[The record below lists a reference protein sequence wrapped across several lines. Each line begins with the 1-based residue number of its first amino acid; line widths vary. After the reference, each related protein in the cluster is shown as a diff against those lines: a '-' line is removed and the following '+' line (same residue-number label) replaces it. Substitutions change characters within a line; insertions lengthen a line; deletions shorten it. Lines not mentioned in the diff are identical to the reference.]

1 VAADVVTLRA
11 GTLEARFVPGVGMV
25 GASLR
30 HHGRELLG
38 RRDGLDAYASRGSTF
53 GIPLLH
59 PWANRLGGFTY
70 RAAGRDVVL
79 RAGQPGLRTEEHGLP
94 IHGVLAAS
102 PRWEVAERDERRLS
116 ARLDYDAPELLEV
129 FPFVHRLSIDVTLTG
144 DALTVTTTLTAT
156 GEHEVPVSFGWHPYL
171 QLPGVAREDVV
182 MRTPAMSHLSL
193 DGLGLP
199 TGAEAPVPARDQPL
213 GDAAVDDL
221 FGDLPEP
228 LAVSL
233 TGGPRQVTVRFVE
246 GYTHLQLF
254 APPGR
259 PFIAVEPM
267 TAPTD
272 ALRSGR
278 GLRLVPPGAPFR
290 ATFMIEIADL

>member
-11 GTLEARFVPGVGMV
+11 GPLEARFVPEVGMV

-38 RRDGLDAYASRGSTF
+38 QRDGLDAYASRGATF

-94 IHGVLAAS
+94 IHGVLAGS
-102 PRWEVAERDERRLS
+102 RRWEVAERGERRLS
-116 ARLDYDAPELLEV
+116 ARLDYDAPELLDV
-129 FPFVHRLSIDVTLTG
+129 FPFVHRLAIDVALEPA
-144 DALTVTTTLTAT
+144 ALTIATTLTAT

-171 QLPGVAREDVV
+171 RLPGVAREDLVV
-182 MRTPAMSHLSL
+182 RAPAMSHLAL

-199 TGAEAPVPARDQPL
+199 TGVQEPVAARDGPL
-213 GDAAVDDL
+213 GDVALDDL
-221 FGDLPEP
+221 FADLPEP
-228 LAVSL
+228 AAIALA
-233 TGGPRQVTVRFVE
+233 GGGREVTVRFVE

-278 GLRLVPPGAPFR
+278 GLRLVPPGAAFT
-290 ATFMIEIADL
+290 ATFMIEVADR